1 MRHAGRVLV
10 VSDDARTRDFLT
22 ASLGSAGY
30 DTNTCPG
37 PGAARDCPRLHG
49 IRCTLRESAEVA
61 VVDLDCD
68 EDSPACITFPD
79 DGGTVYVRRS
89 PASPT
94 RRQGLLRAVEDANQH
109 VVDLHAAP
117 FLNDSIQALDLD

>member
-1 MRHAGRVLV
+1 
-10 VSDDARTRDFLT
+10 
-22 ASLGSAGY
+22 
-30 DTNTCPG
+30 
-37 PGAARDCPRLHG
+37 
-49 IRCTLRESAEVA
+49 
-61 VVDLDCD
+61 VDLDCD